1 MGATSTPPARL
12 TNAASLQRAAGR
24 NSTSVERCVDPAE
37 APGATAHGA
46 EGRERDED
54 GEPHP

>member
-1 MGATSTPPARL
+1 MGATTTPPARL

-37 APGATAHGA
+37 APEGDGA